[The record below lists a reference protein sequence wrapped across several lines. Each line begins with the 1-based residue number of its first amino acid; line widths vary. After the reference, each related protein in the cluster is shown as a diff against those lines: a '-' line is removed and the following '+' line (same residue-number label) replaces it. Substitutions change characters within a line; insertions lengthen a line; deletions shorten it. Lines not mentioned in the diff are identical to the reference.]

1 MTMFHESKP
10 DYFLAAMEE
19 FKLIDEYN
27 SDLTNAVY
35 AENGII
41 ALEKIYKTKQE
52 VIQAAKEI
60 LLGYGKLHLL
70 KCVFEQ
76 YL

>member
-1 MTMFHESKP
+1 MFHESKP
-10 DYFLAAMEE
+10 DYFLLAMEE

-27 SDLTNAVY
+27 SELTNSMY

-41 ALEKIYKTKQE
+41 ALEKIYKTKTE
-52 VIQAAKEI
+52 VMHAAKEI

-70 KCVFEQ
+70 QCVFKE

>member
-1 MTMFHESKP
+1 MFHESKP
-10 DYFLAAMEE
+10 DYFLKAMEE
-19 FKLIDEYN
+19 FKLIDDYN

-41 ALEKIYKTKQE
+41 ALEKIYNTKEE
-52 VIQAAKEI
+52 VLTAAREI
-60 LLGYGKLHLL
+60 LIGYGKLHLF

-76 YL
+76 YM